1 MRILIT
7 NDDGIRAPGLRALVE
22 ALAPLGDA
30 TVVAPEREQSCAGHA
45 ITLHKPLRMN
55 PVRIEGVAVHA
66 FSVSGTPADCVV
78 LARFEEEAPP
88 DLLVSGI
95 NAGANLGEEVFYSG
109 TVAAAMEGCLQNLRS
124 IAVSVTAYHDCD
136 FRAAAAFV
144 ASLAPACAAMDVPGG
159 MLLNVN
165 VPNVA
170 PEGIEG
176 VRVTRLGRRAYD
188 NVVHKRLDPRGRPY
202 FWFGGE
208 ATEVDSGEGTDIGA
222 IQAHCISVTP
232 VRFDVTDYDA
242 LAGVGRLLEKVGTPE
257 FGR

>member
-1 MRILIT
+1 MRILVT
-7 NDDGIRAPGLRALVE
+7 NDDGIRAPGLRALAE
-22 ALAPLGDA
+22 ALAPLGEV

-55 PVRIEGVAVHA
+55 PARLEGVAKA

-78 LARFEEEAPP
+78 LARFEEEGPP
-88 DLLVSGI
+88 DLVVSGI

-124 IAVSVTAYHDCD
+124 IAISVTAYHDCD
-136 FRAAAAFV
+136 FRGAAQFIAR
-144 ASLAPACAAMDVPGG
+144 LAPAYVTAQMPEG

-170 PEGIEG
+170 PEKIRG
-176 VRVTRLGRRAYD
+176 VRVTRLGRRAYH
-188 NVVHKRLDPRGRPY
+188 NVVHRRLDPRGRPY
-202 FWFGGE
+202 YWLGGE
-208 ATEVDSGEGTDIGA
+208 ATEVDSGDGTDIGA
-222 IQAHCISVTP
+222 IRANCISVTP

-242 LAGVGRLLEKVGTPE
+242 RDAVGEMLNQAGIATP
-257 FGR
+257 